1 MPTDLTDAHPA
12 SAVNTCGA
20 FSHLR
25 PQAKRRMLSLTRL
38 WPFLVLSLFA
48 FALLW
53 PLRGNTRT
61 PKPFAL
67 RSGLAFYRIGKRL
80 P

>member
-1 MPTDLTDAHPA
+1 MRRILASPA
-12 SAVNTCGA
+12 PGKAPYA
-20 FSHLR
+20 FAYKGSSFSCL
-25 PQAKRRMLSLTRL
+25 L
-38 WPFLVLSLFA
+38 LFA
-48 FALLW
+48 FALFALLW